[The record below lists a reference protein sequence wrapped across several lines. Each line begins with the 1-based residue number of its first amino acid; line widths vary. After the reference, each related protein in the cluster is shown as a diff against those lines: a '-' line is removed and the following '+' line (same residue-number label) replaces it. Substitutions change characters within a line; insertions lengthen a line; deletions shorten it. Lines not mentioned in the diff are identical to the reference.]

1 MMRQPGGEFHA
12 VEVTDKLP
20 EVENISGLEPSKSS
34 CSAGELEVRLSGKAG
49 KYINQVIR
57 QADEKALK
65 ILLSVPEDMAEGSRR
80 IIECPVCGH
89 KVYVLRD
96 AGKVRVSCGGCKIDA
111 SGLWRSEKND

>member
-1 MMRQPGGEFHA
+1 MPGNILSVLVKG
-12 VEVTDKLP
+12 VE
-20 EVENISGLEPSKSS
+20 S
-34 CSAGELEVRLSGKAG
+34 
-49 KYINQVIR
+49 R

-80 IIECPVCGH
+80 IIECPVCSH

-111 SGLWRSEKND
+111 SGLWRSEMTEITKSHI

>member
-1 MMRQPGGEFHA
+1 MPGNILSVLVKG
-12 VEVTDKLP
+12 VE
-20 EVENISGLEPSKSS
+20 S
-34 CSAGELEVRLSGKAG
+34 
-49 KYINQVIR
+49 R